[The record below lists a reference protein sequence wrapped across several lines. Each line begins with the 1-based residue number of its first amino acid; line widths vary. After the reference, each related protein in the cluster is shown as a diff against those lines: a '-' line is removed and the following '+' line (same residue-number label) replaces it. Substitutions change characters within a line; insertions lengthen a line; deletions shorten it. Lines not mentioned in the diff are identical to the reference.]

1 MNFIPTPQ
9 QEAWIRGKVE
19 SGDYAN
25 ASEVLREAI
34 REKMERE
41 RMREAKLRD
50 LRAAIAEG
58 EASGDPVPL
67 DIEKIITKGERDQLR
82 AAKLRDLKTA
92 IEEGMNSGECVPL
105 DMENIKRRARA
116 RWEAEHDGEQS

>member
-1 MNFIPTPQ
+1 MNFLPTQQ
-9 QEAWIRGKVE
+9 QENWIKAKVE

-41 RMREAKLRD
+41 RRREAKLQD

-58 EASGDPVPL
+58 LVGSSIPM
-67 DIEKIITKGERDQLR
+67 DIEQIIR
-82 AAKLRDLKTA
+82 
-92 IEEGMNSGECVPL
+92 
-105 DMENIKRRARA
+105 
-116 RWEAEHDGEQS
+116 EAEEESDSLQLENQK